1 MRERLVIA
9 FVGLTLAVIGLYG
22 VPRAYFLAD
31 LVRSQERSALD
42 GTATA
47 LQQLYDEHAS
57 HGGQIDERLLAVG
70 LASADRVELTPRGG
84 HPMAVGA
91 RPDGKGGITVRRELQ
106 DGSVL
111 RLSVSGET
119 VGATIR
125 DAIMPLVLL
134 GLGLGLGSAI
144 LGVVL
149 ARRLSR
155 PFQELAGFSR
165 ELGHGRF
172 DLDVPTYSVPEA
184 DAIGSSLRGAAAR
197 LDDLVT
203 RERQFAAN
211 ASHQLRTPI
220 TALRLNLEDL
230 TLWPE
235 TDPAVAAELEK
246 GLGELDRLSTSI
258 DELLDLARGRRL
270 DAQQEVDL
278 VALVKASTARWPRRL
293 AEESRTI
300 ALRTGRSASTRVP
313 AGPVE
318 QVLDVLIDN
327 ARLHGEGTITVEV
340 RDAGTH
346 LEIAVGDEGTR
357 RIGPDVFRR
366 GVSTGDGDS
375 EGIGLAVASELAEVC
390 GGHLTLDTTAAST
403 RFVLWLPHGERPVA
417 QPTS

>member
-31 LVRSQERSALD
+31 LVRSQERSALA

-47 LQQLYDEHAS
+47 LQELYDEHTS
-57 HGGQIDERLLAVG
+57 HGGRIDERLLAVG
-70 LASADRVELTPRGG
+70 LVSADRVELAPPGG
-84 HPMAVGA
+84 EPVAVGTA
-91 RPDGKGGITVRRELQ
+91 PDGEGGIMVRRELS

-111 RLSVSGET
+111 RLSVSSDT

-125 DAIMPLVLL
+125 DALMPLVLL
-134 GLGLGLGSAI
+134 GMGLGLGSAI

-155 PFQELAGFSR
+155 PFQELAGFSQD
-165 ELGHGRF
+165 LGHGRF
-172 DLDVPTYSVPEA
+172 DLPVPTYSIPEA
-184 DAIGSSLRGAAAR
+184 DAIGSSLRGAATR
-197 LDDLVT
+197 LDELVT

-220 TALRLNLEDL
+220 TALRLSLEDL

-235 TDPAVAAELEK
+235 TDPAVATELER
-246 GLGELDRLSTSI
+246 GLGELDRLASAI

-270 DAQQEVDL
+270 DAQQEIDL
-278 VALVKASTARWPRRL
+278 VRLVKASASRWPRRL
-293 AEESRTI
+293 AEESRTLT
-300 ALRTGRSASTRVP
+300 LRTGRAAVTRVP
-313 AGPVE
+313 AGPIE

-346 LEIAVGDEGTR
+346 LEIAVADEGTR
-357 RIGPDVFRR
+357 RPGPDVFRR
-366 GVSTGDGDS
+366 GVSTGDGS
-375 EGIGLAVASELAEVC
+375 SAGIGLAVASELAEVC
-390 GGHLTLDTTAAST
+390 GGHLSLDTTAPST